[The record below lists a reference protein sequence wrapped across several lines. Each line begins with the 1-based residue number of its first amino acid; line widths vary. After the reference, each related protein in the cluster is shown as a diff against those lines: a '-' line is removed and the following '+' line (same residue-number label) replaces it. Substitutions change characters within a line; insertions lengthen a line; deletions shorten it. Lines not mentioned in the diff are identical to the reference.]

1 MSNEDNNNKLSDNL
15 FQNEKEEDNKD
26 LKNAKEL
33 TNSTNDPPKEYIIE
47 KLPDNTTDYDKSI
60 KVILLGDS
68 NVGKTRILNCLE
80 QRDILQ
86 QKTISLEYFNYN
98 IKINN
103 YTIRMQ
109 IWDTVGQ
116 DKFNSII
123 DNYYK
128 TADIAI
134 FVYAINDLKSFNN
147 IENWL
152 EKLKEK
158 GGNNSLSISGS
169 NEIIVEKN
177 MIKILVGNKKDLHK
191 ERKVTYQMGEKLK
204 KENNF
209 NLFKEISCEYE
220 NNDAILDDNSS
231 DNINIKEEE
240 NLNIQKINENENN
253 DENIIEKDCIKNLF
267 FEIGKIAYHE
277 YVEEHGSRMNSSVYY
292 YEASNSILELTPE
305 KSENEGTTTITK
317 KKKKCCCS

>member
-1 MSNEDNNNKLSDNL
+1 MSNEDDNNKLSDNII
-15 FQNEKEEDNKD
+15 QKDKEEVNND
-26 LKNAKEL
+26 LKTSANLAK
-33 TNSTNDPPKEYIIE
+33 DPPKEYIIE
-47 KLPDNTTDYDKSI
+47 KLPDNTTEYDKSI

-68 NVGKTRILNCLE
+68 SVGKTRILNCLE

-86 QKTISLEYFNYN
+86 QKTMSLEYFNY
-98 IKINN
+98 ILKINN

-128 TADIAI
+128 TTDIAI

-158 GGNNSLSISGS
+158 GGSNSLSMSNT
-169 NEIIVEKN
+169 NEIMVDKN

-191 ERKVTYQMGEKLK
+191 ERKVSYQMGEKLK

-220 NNDAILDDNSS
+220 NNEAILDDNSS
-231 DNINIKEEE
+231 DNIKEEE
-240 NLNIQKINENENN
+240 ILNIEKINENENN

-267 FEIGKIAYHE
+267 FEIGKIAYQE
-277 YVEEHGSRMNSSVYY
+277 YVEDHGSRMNSSVYY
-292 YEASNSILELTPE
+292 YEAGNSILELTPE
-305 KSENEGTTTITK
+305 KSESEGISTTK

>member
-1 MSNEDNNNKLSDNL
+1 MSNEDNNNKLSDNIV
-15 FQNEKEEDNKD
+15 QNEKEEDNKE
-26 LKNAKEL
+26 LKNTKEL

-47 KLPDNTTDYDKSI
+47 KLPDNTTEYDKSI

-68 NVGKTRILNCLE
+68 SVGKTRILNCLE

-123 DNYYK
+123 NNYYK

-169 NEIIVEKN
+169 NEIMVEKN

>member
-86 QKTISLEYFNYN
+86 QKTLSLEYFNYN

>member
-1 MSNEDNNNKLSDNL
+1 MSDEDNNNKLSDNII
-15 FQNEKEEDNKD
+15 QKEKEEDNND
-26 LKNAKEL
+26 LKITKTL
-33 TNSTNDPPKEYIIE
+33 TNSANNPPKEYIIE

-68 NVGKTRILNCLE
+68 SVGKTRIINCLD
-80 QRDILQ
+80 QKDILQ
-86 QKTISLEYFNYN
+86 QKTISLEYFNYS

-103 YTIRMQ
+103 YAIRMQ

-116 DKFNSII
+116 DKFNSIV

-158 GGNNSLSISGS
+158 GGNSLSLSNT
-169 NEIIVEKN
+169 NEIMVDKN

-191 ERKVTYQMGEKLK
+191 ERKVSYQMGEKLK

-220 NNDAILDDNSS
+220 NNEAILDDNSS
-231 DNINIKEEE
+231 DNIKEEE
-240 NLNIQKINENENN
+240 ILNIEKINENENN

-267 FEIGKIAYHE
+267 FEIGKIAYQE
-277 YVEEHGSRMNSSVYY
+277 YVEDHGSRMNSSIYC

-305 KSENEGTTTITK
+305 KSESEANATITK
-317 KKKKCCCS
+317 KQKKCCCS

>member
-1 MSNEDNNNKLSDNL
+1 MSNEDDNNKLSDNII
-15 FQNEKEEDNKD
+15 QKDKEEVNND
-26 LKNAKEL
+26 LKTSANLAK
-33 TNSTNDPPKEYIIE
+33 DPPKEYIIE
-47 KLPDNTTDYDKSI
+47 KLPDNTTEYDKSI

-68 NVGKTRILNCLE
+68 NVGKTSILNCLE
-80 QRDILQ
+80 KKDILQ
-86 QKTISLEYFNYN
+86 QKTMSLEYFNLN

-116 DKFNSII
+116 EKFNSII

-128 TADIAI
+128 TTDIVI

-158 GGNNSLSISGS
+158 GGSNSLSMSNT
-169 NEIIVEKN
+169 NEIMVDKN

-191 ERKVTYQMGEKLK
+191 ERKVSYQMGEKLK
-204 KENNF
+204 KENNV

-220 NNDAILDDNSS
+220 NNEAILDDNSS
-231 DNINIKEEE
+231 DNIKEEE
-240 NLNIQKINENENN
+240 ILNIEKINENENN

-267 FEIGKIAYHE
+267 FEIGKIAYQE
-277 YVEEHGSRMNSSVYY
+277 YVEDHGSRMNSSVYY

-305 KSENEGTTTITK
+305 KSESEGISTTK

>member
-1 MSNEDNNNKLSDNL
+1 MSNEDDNNKLSDNII
-15 FQNEKEEDNKD
+15 QKDKEEVNND
-26 LKNAKEL
+26 LKTSANLAK
-33 TNSTNDPPKEYIIE
+33 DPPKEYIIE
-47 KLPDNTTDYDKSI
+47 KLPDNTTEYDKSI

-68 NVGKTRILNCLE
+68 SVGKTRILNCLE

-86 QKTISLEYFNYN
+86 QKTMSLEYFNY
-98 IKINN
+98 ILKINN

-128 TADIAI
+128 TTDIAI

-158 GGNNSLSISGS
+158 GGSNSLSMSNT
-169 NEIIVEKN
+169 NEIMVDKN

-191 ERKVTYQMGEKLK
+191 ERKVSYQMGEKLK

-220 NNDAILDDNSS
+220 NNEAILDDNSS
-231 DNINIKEEE
+231 DNIKEEE
-240 NLNIQKINENENN
+240 ILNIEKINENENN

-267 FEIGKIAYHE
+267 FEIGKIAYQE
-277 YVEEHGSRMNSSVYY
+277 YVEDHGSRMNSSVYY
-292 YEASNSILELTPE
+292 YEASNSILEITPE
-305 KSENEGTTTITK
+305 KSDGEIISTK
-317 KKKKCCCS
+317 KNKKKCCC

>member
-1 MSNEDNNNKLSDNL
+1 MSNEDDNNKLSDNII
-15 FQNEKEEDNKD
+15 QKDKEEVNND
-26 LKNAKEL
+26 LKTSANLAK
-33 TNSTNDPPKEYIIE
+33 DPPKEQIIE
-47 KLPDNTTDYDKSI
+47 KLPDNTTEYDKSI

-68 NVGKTRILNCLE
+68 SVGKTRILNCLE

-86 QKTISLEYFNYN
+86 QKTMSLEYFNY
-98 IKINN
+98 ILKINN

-128 TADIAI
+128 TTDIAI

-158 GGNNSLSISGS
+158 GGSNSLSMSNT
-169 NEIIVEKN
+169 NEIMVDKN

-191 ERKVTYQMGEKLK
+191 ERKVSYQMGEKLK

-220 NNDAILDDNSS
+220 NNEAILDDNSS
-231 DNINIKEEE
+231 DNIKEEE
-240 NLNIQKINENENN
+240 ILNIEKLNENENN

-267 FEIGKIAYHE
+267 FEIGKIAYQE
-277 YVEEHGSRMNSSVYY
+277 YVEDHGSRMNSSVYY

-305 KSENEGTTTITK
+305 KSESEGISTTK

>member
-15 FQNEKEEDNKD
+15 FQNEKEEENKD

-169 NEIIVEKN
+169 NEIMVEKN

-305 KSENEGTTTITK
+305 KSENEGTTTTTK

>member
-1 MSNEDNNNKLSDNL
+1 MSNEDDNTKLSDNII
-15 FQNEKEEDNKD
+15 QKDKEEVNND
-26 LKNAKEL
+26 LKTSANLAK
-33 TNSTNDPPKEYIIE
+33 DPPKEYIIE
-47 KLPDNTTDYDKSI
+47 KLPDNTTEYDKSI

-68 NVGKTRILNCLE
+68 SVGKTRILNCLE

-86 QKTISLEYFNYN
+86 QKTMSLEYFNY
-98 IKINN
+98 ILKINN

-128 TADIAI
+128 TTDIAI

-158 GGNNSLSISGS
+158 GGSNSLSMSNT
-169 NEIIVEKN
+169 NEIMVDKN

-191 ERKVTYQMGEKLK
+191 ERKVSYQMGEKLK

-220 NNDAILDDNSS
+220 NNEAILDDNSS
-231 DNINIKEEE
+231 DNIKEEE
-240 NLNIQKINENENN
+240 ILNIEKINENENN

-267 FEIGKIAYHE
+267 FEIGKIAYQE
-277 YVEEHGSRMNSSVYY
+277 YVEDHGSRMNSSVYY
-292 YEASNSILELTPE
+292 YEASNSILEITPE
-305 KSENEGTTTITK
+305 KSDGEIISTK
-317 KKKKCCCS
+317 KNKKKCCC

>member
-1 MSNEDNNNKLSDNL
+1 MSNEDNNNKLSDNIV
-15 FQNEKEEDNKD
+15 QNEKEEDNKE
-26 LKNAKEL
+26 LKNTKEL

-47 KLPDNTTDYDKSI
+47 KLPDNTTEYDKSI

-68 NVGKTRILNCLE
+68 SVGKTRILNCLE

>member
-1 MSNEDNNNKLSDNL
+1 MSNDKDNNKLSDNL
-15 FQNEKEEDNKD
+15 IQAEKEEDNNILKISKTSSNLIND
-26 LKNAKEL
+26 LQKE
-33 TNSTNDPPKEYIIE
+33 KEYIIE
-47 KLPDNTTDYDKSI
+47 KLPDNITEYDKSI

-68 NVGKTRILNCLE
+68 SVGKTRILNCLE

-86 QKTISLEYFNYN
+86 QKTMSLEYFNY
-98 IKINN
+98 ILKINN

-128 TADIAI
+128 TTDIAI

-158 GGNNSLSISGS
+158 GGSNSLSMSNT
-169 NEIIVEKN
+169 NEIMVDKN

-191 ERKVTYQMGEKLK
+191 ERKVSYQMGEKLK

-209 NLFKEISCEYE
+209 NLFKEISCHYD
-220 NNDAILDDNSS
+220 NNEAILDDNSS
-231 DNINIKEEE
+231 DNLKDEE
-240 NLNIQKINENENN
+240 NLNIEKINENENN
-253 DENIIEKDCIKNLF
+253 EENVIDKDCVKNLF
-267 FEIGKIAYHE
+267 FDIAKIAYQE
-277 YVEEHGSRMNSSVYY
+277 NAEDHGSRMNSSVYY
-292 YEASNSILELTPE
+292 YEASNSILEITPE
-305 KSENEGTTTITK
+305 KSDGEIIPTK
-317 KKKKCCCS
+317 KNKKKCCC

>member
-1 MSNEDNNNKLSDNL
+1 MSNEDDNNKLSDNII
-15 FQNEKEEDNKD
+15 QKDKEEVNND
-26 LKNAKEL
+26 LKTSANLAK
-33 TNSTNDPPKEYIIE
+33 DPPKEYIIE
-47 KLPDNTTDYDKSI
+47 KLPDNTTEYDKSI

-68 NVGKTRILNCLE
+68 SVGKTRILNCLE

-86 QKTISLEYFNYN
+86 QKTMSLEYFNY
-98 IKINN
+98 ILKINN

-128 TADIAI
+128 TTDIAI

-158 GGNNSLSISGS
+158 GGSNSLSVSNT
-169 NEIIVEKN
+169 NEIMVDKN

-220 NNDAILDDNSS
+220 NNEAILDDNSS
-231 DNINIKEEE
+231 DNIKEEE
-240 NLNIQKINENENN
+240 ILNIEKLNENENN

-267 FEIGKIAYHE
+267 FEIGKIAYQE
-277 YVEEHGSRMNSSVYY
+277 YVEDHGSRMNSSIYY

-305 KSENEGTTTITK
+305 KSESEGISTTK

>member
-1 MSNEDNNNKLSDNL
+1 MSHEDNNNKLSDNIV
-15 FQNEKEEDNKD
+15 QNEKEEDNKE
-26 LKNAKEL
+26 LKNTKEL

-47 KLPDNTTDYDKSI
+47 KLPDNTTEYDKSI

-68 NVGKTRILNCLE
+68 SVGKTRILNCLE

-169 NEIIVEKN
+169 NEIMVEKN

>member
-1 MSNEDNNNKLSDNL
+1 MSNEDNNNKLSDNIV
-15 FQNEKEEDNKD
+15 QNEKEEDNKE
-26 LKNAKEL
+26 LKNTKEL

-47 KLPDNTTDYDKSI
+47 KLPDNTTEYDKSI

-68 NVGKTRILNCLE
+68 SVGKTRILNCLE

-158 GGNNSLSISGS
+158 GGNNSLSISGT
-169 NEIIVEKN
+169 NEIMVEKN

-305 KSENEGTTTITK
+305 KSESEGISTTK

>member
-1 MSNEDNNNKLSDNL
+1 MSNEDDNTKLSDNII
-15 FQNEKEEDNKD
+15 QKDKEEVNND
-26 LKNAKEL
+26 LKTSANLAK
-33 TNSTNDPPKEYIIE
+33 DPPKEYIIE
-47 KLPDNTTDYDKSI
+47 KLPDNTTEYDKSI

-68 NVGKTRILNCLE
+68 SVGKTRILNCLE

-86 QKTISLEYFNYN
+86 QKTMSLEYFNY
-98 IKINN
+98 ILKINN

-128 TADIAI
+128 TTDIAI

-158 GGNNSLSISGS
+158 GGSNSLSMSNT
-169 NEIIVEKN
+169 NEIMVDKN

-191 ERKVTYQMGEKLK
+191 ERKVSYQMGEKLK

-220 NNDAILDDNSS
+220 NNEAILDDNSS
-231 DNINIKEEE
+231 DNIKEEE
-240 NLNIQKINENENN
+240 ILNIEKINENENN

-267 FEIGKIAYHE
+267 FEIGKIAYQE
-277 YVEEHGSRMNSSVYY
+277 YVEDHGSRMNSSVYY
-292 YEASNSILELTPE
+292 YEAINSILELTPE
-305 KSENEGTTTITK
+305 KSESEGISTTK

>member
-1 MSNEDNNNKLSDNL
+1 MSNEDNNNKLSDNIV
-15 FQNEKEEDNKD
+15 QNEKEEDNKE
-26 LKNAKEL
+26 LKNTKEL

-47 KLPDNTTDYDKSI
+47 KLPDNTTEYDKSI

-68 NVGKTRILNCLE
+68 SVGKTRILNCLE

-158 GGNNSLSISGS
+158 GGNNSLSISGT
-169 NEIIVEKN
+169 NEIMVEKN

-240 NLNIQKINENENN
+240 NLNIQKINGNENN